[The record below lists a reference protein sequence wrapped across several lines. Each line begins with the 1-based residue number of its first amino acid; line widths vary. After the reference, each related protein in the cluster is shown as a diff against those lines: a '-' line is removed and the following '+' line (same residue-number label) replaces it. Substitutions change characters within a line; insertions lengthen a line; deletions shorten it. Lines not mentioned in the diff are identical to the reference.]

1 MQDITAQ
8 ELKKRLELAL
18 DSALEPMHELE
29 RRGYTV
35 EICTTTLQSLDGD
48 QSGGIL
54 NTTIFNL
61 RVFKQT
67 TEEI

>member
-35 EICTTTLQSLDGD
+35 EIDTHTLGSL
-48 QSGGIL
+48 GGTQPGGML
-54 NTTIFNL
+54 KTTIFTL
-61 RVFKQT
+61 KVFKQT
-67 TEEI
+67 TEEL

>member
-1 MQDITAQ
+1 METKTDI
-8 ELKKRLELAL
+8 ELKKEVASAL
-18 DSALEPMHELE
+18 DSVLAPMHELE

-35 EICTTTLQSLDGD
+35 EIYTTTLQSLDGD
-48 QSGGIL
+48 QPGGIL

-61 RVFKQT
+61 KVFKQT

>member
-1 MQDITAQ
+1 MQDMTAQ
-8 ELKKRLELAL
+8 ELKKRLELTL

-35 EICTTTLQSLDGD
+35 EIYTTTLQSLDGD
-48 QSGGIL
+48 QPGGIL

-61 RVFKQT
+61 KVFKQT